1 MHFLGLVM
9 PANPLPNL
17 ETSPVLLSAS
27 DISIFIMLKRIL
39 LWKHEH
45 WYPSSMIAISK
56 IRGVLISI
64 KGKGVA
70 VKNIAIIS
78 AGLAVLTL
86 VLLLP
91 TKVTVCIYLIRITL
105 PKTMQRSGIWR
116 TRKEPINTTQIYY
129 QVIHLVKSEYRNIIS
144 NLVQMERVFMVQLG
158 ADHGPLI
165 WYVSISSVLVSK
177 GRHKAVTEVT
187 RIFDLRPKSCRTG
200 FWVGK

>member
-1 MHFLGLVM
+1 MNTCICFVKYFIEFSTQFLLQKRISELLPSPSSYAYVMHFLGLVM
-9 PANPLPNL
+9 PASPLPNL

-91 TKVTVCIYLIRITL
+91 TKVSVCIYLIRITL
-105 PKTMQRSGIWR
+105 PKTMQRFWNMKDTKG
-116 TRKEPINTTQIYY
+116 TDKYY
-129 QVIHLVKSEYRNIIS
+129 TDIL
-144 NLVQMERVFMVQLG
+144 
-158 ADHGPLI
+158 
-165 WYVSISSVLVSK
+165 SSYTS
-177 GRHKAVTEVT
+177 R
-187 RIFDLRPKSCRTG
+187 
-200 FWVGK
+200 